1 MHNFLNNN
9 IRDAQPLEG
18 EQDDSGAQ
26 VRSDDGR
33 RGRSS
38 RVRRSNSAC
47 KNMLQ
52 SMQVQKI
59 TFSSFFL
66 FYGEFSF
73 FLLWLVLFL
82 LSWLVVPSIVACRSY
97 YSDLP
102 FLLY

>member
-9 IRDAQPLEG
+9 TRDAQPLEG

-82 LSWLVVPSIVACRSY
+82 LSWLVVPSIVAYRSF

-102 FLLY
+102 FLLC

>member
-73 FLLWLVLFL
+73 FLLWLVLF
-82 LSWLVVPSIVACRSY
+82 PSIVACRSFY
-97 YSDLP
+97 RGLSFSFYRGLS
-102 FLLY
+102 FLL

>member
-73 FLLWLVLFL
+73 FLLWLVVPSIVACPF
-82 LSWLVVPSIVACRSY
+82 PSIVACRSFY
-97 YSDLP
+97 ASFS
-102 FLLY
+102 FLV